1 MKSFL
6 ITTATALMATSAS
19 AFAPTSGSVT
29 TSTALKQ
36 SINYAGGPPGA
47 PQAQA
52 SPVYD
57 ATDDTLMNMFP
68 TDIPMRKMQGGGTVR
83 TWDIP
88 PEAERL
94 SYYIRTNGRPLKA
107 MVELWVGPIR
117 RIHSVNIESEDG
129 DESPYR
135 AMLKFKPGTKTLKI
149 STTTGSKEFPLEF
162 LVPKSPL
169 RPDDGRNLVGHAK
182 SVWFIRPPKV
192 TVQGGST
199 EGGGGS
205 VRYFTI
211 PDHVDS
217 SQVVLWSRDIGKRTV
232 KCKIEVLQGPN
243 SVRQLYDLHCGGSTQ
258 PYHAIIPTPGP
269 GWTIRI
275 IATNYMEFPFEAVV
289 TPYEQFQDA
298 QGGFNSAG
306 PQSYDLGSG
315 DWHGS
320 DRTTAGAQRW

>member
-1 MKSFL
+1 MKSCSIL
-6 ITTATALMATSAS
+6 ITAAALMATSAS
-19 AFAPTSGSVT
+19 AFAPTTTGQSA
-29 TSTALKQ
+29 TSTVLKQ
-36 SINYAGGPPGA
+36 SINYQGGPPG
-47 PQAQA
+47 
-52 SPVYD
+52 SPVQQSSGLVN
-57 ATDDTLMNMFP
+57 TEDTLMNMFP

-149 STTTGSKEFPLEF
+149 STTGSHEFPLEF
-162 LVPKSPL
+162 GAEVPNAARMQETWAATQKVFDS
-169 RPDDGRNLVGHAK
+169 N
-182 SVWFIRPPKV
+182 PKV

-211 PDHVDS
+211 PDNVDS
-217 SQVVLWSRDIGKRTV
+217 SQLVLWSRDIGKRTV
-232 KCKIEVLQGPN
+232 KCKVEVLQGPN

-289 TPYEQFQDA
+289 TPYEQFTDDM
-298 QGGFNSAG
+298 GFNTDG
-306 PQSYDLGSG
+306 PASYDLGSG
-315 DWHGS
+315 FD
-320 DRTTAGAQRW
+320 GAQRW

>member
-1 MKSFL
+1 MKSCSLL
-6 ITTATALMATSAS
+6 ITATALMATSAL
-19 AFAPTSGSVT
+19 AFAPTTGNSVP
-29 TSTALKQ
+29 STALKQ

-52 SPVYD
+52 SAGFD
-57 ATDDTLMNMFP
+57 TTDDTLMNMFP

-149 STTTGSKEFPLEF
+149 STTGSHEFPLEF
-162 LVPKSPL
+162 GAEVPNAARMEETWAATQKVFDSN
-169 RPDDGRNLVGHAK
+169 D
-182 SVWFIRPPKV
+182 KV

-289 TPYEQFQDA
+289 TPYESYNGDMNGA
-298 QGGFNSAG
+298 GFNSG
-306 PQSYDLGSG
+306 NPQSYDLGSG

>member
-1 MKSFL
+1 MKSCSIL
-6 ITTATALMATSAS
+6 MTAAAMMATSAS
-19 AFAPTSGSVT
+19 AFAPTTST
-29 TSTALKQ
+29 TSSTALKQ
-36 SINYAGGPPGA
+36 SINYAGGPPGPPA
-47 PQAQA
+47 AGSAISTSDP
-52 SPVYD
+52 
-57 ATDDTLMNMFP
+57 TEETLMNMFP

-129 DESPYR
+129 DESPFR

-149 STTTGSKEFPLEF
+149 STTGSHEFPLEF
-162 LVPKSPL
+162 GAEVPNAARMQDTWAATQKVFE
-169 RPDDGRNLVGHAK
+169 DN
-182 SVWFIRPPKV
+182 PKV

-217 SQVVLWSRDIGKRTV
+217 TQLVLWSRDIGKRTV
-232 KCKIEVLQGPN
+232 KCKVEVLQGPN

-258 PYHAIIPTPGP
+258 PYHAIIPTPGT

-289 TPYEQFQDA
+289 TPYEQYNNDMD
-298 QGGFNSAG
+298 GGFNSPG

-315 DWHGS
+315 DWHG
-320 DRTTAGAQRW
+320 DGRTTAGAQRW

>member
-1 MKSFL
+1 MR
-6 ITTATALMATSAS
+6 ARMEETSATQKV
-19 AFAPTSGSVT
+19 F
-29 TSTALKQ
+29 
-36 SINYAGGPPGA
+36 
-47 PQAQA
+47 
-52 SPVYD
+52 
-57 ATDDTLMNMFP
+57 
-68 TDIPMRKMQGGGTVR
+68 
-83 TWDIP
+83 
-88 PEAERL
+88 
-94 SYYIRTNGRPLKA
+94 
-107 MVELWVGPIR
+107 
-117 RIHSVNIESEDG
+117 ES
-129 DESPYR
+129 S
-135 AMLKFKPGTKTLKI
+135 
-149 STTTGSKEFPLEF
+149 
-162 LVPKSPL
+162 
-169 RPDDGRNLVGHAK
+169 
-182 SVWFIRPPKV
+182 PKV
-192 TVQGGST
+192 TEQSKVVPRKSAGEFRPVCYHSR
-199 EGGGGS
+199 S
-205 VRYFTI
+205 Y
-211 PDHVDS
+211 VDS

>member
-19 AFAPTSGSVT
+19 AFAPTSGKSVT

-36 SINYAGGPPGA
+36 SINYAGGPPGEHHK
-47 PQAQA
+47 AQV

-149 STTTGSKEFPLEF
+149 STTGSHEFPLESGAE
-162 LVPKSPL
+162 VPNAA
-169 RPDDGRNLVGHAK
+169 RMEE
-182 SVWFIRPPKV
+182 
-192 TVQGGST
+192 T
-199 EGGGGS
+199 
-205 VRYFTI
+205 
-211 PDHVDS
+211 
-217 SQVVLWSRDIGKRTV
+217 WSATQ
-232 KCKIEVLQGPN
+232 KCL
-243 SVRQLYDLHCGGSTQ
+243 
-258 PYHAIIPTPGP
+258 
-269 GWTIRI
+269 
-275 IATNYMEFPFEAVV
+275 
-289 TPYEQFQDA
+289 
-298 QGGFNSAG
+298 
-306 PQSYDLGSG
+306 
-315 DWHGS
+315 
-320 DRTTAGAQRW
+320 